1 MKMALL
7 QVEEKL
13 KAVLPAS
20 QLAQEVLGR
29 MQAYTDFDDENN
41 HMSEHNIAYD
51 KRTLTPEEEG
61 VVKKLAE
68 NKQSYSEL
76 SGFVT
81 VTQDVKLVT
90 WNKKHPAKDNMEET
104 IVPAGTTLRICTLS
118 RFNDFGLTDEVDTTS
133 YGYKTRIPVDSALLS
148 DIRLQKEPSSYHLQM
163 KAVVDATSNTDKPI
177 VDG

>member
-1 MKMALL
+1 M
-7 QVEEKL
+7 EEKL
-13 KAVLPAS
+13 KAVLPTS

-29 MQAYTDFDDENN
+29 MQAYTDFDDKNN

-61 VVKKLAE
+61 IVKKLAE

-118 RFNDFGLTDEVDTTS
+118 RFNDFGLTDEVDSTS